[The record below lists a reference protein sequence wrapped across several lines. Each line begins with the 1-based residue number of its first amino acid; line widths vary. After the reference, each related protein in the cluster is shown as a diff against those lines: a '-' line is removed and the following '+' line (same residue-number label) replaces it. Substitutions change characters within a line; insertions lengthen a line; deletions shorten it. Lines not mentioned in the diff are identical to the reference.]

1 MMECRFLNEF
11 QGVGCLISYVERKAA
26 AFLAAKAETQFNQ
39 CIQKQSP
46 NISFQSEQIKRTP
59 EQKF

>member
-26 AFLAAKAETQFNQ
+26 AFLAAKAETEFNQ
-39 CIQKQSP
+39 CI
-46 NISFQSEQIKRTP
+46 
-59 EQKF
+59 